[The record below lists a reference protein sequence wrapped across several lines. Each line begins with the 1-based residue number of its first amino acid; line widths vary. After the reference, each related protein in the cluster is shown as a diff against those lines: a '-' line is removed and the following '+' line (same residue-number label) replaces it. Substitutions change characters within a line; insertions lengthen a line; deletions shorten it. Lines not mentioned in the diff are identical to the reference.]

1 MAVVTDFLTG
11 GTELVAVGMDFTR
24 RRNRAHGGE
33 DVIVGIRVV
42 VVVVVVVVNFH
53 GGKIDE
59 REE

>member
-24 RRNRAHGGE
+24 RRNRDHGGE
-33 DVIVGIRVV
+33 DVIVGIR
-42 VVVVVVVVNFH
+42 VVVVVVVNFH

>member
-42 VVVVVVVVNFH
+42 VVVVVVNFH